1 MKTVWQVLFAVLVT
15 GAVVLVYAPQAQQQ
29 LKQDAQKQAGAVTLD
44 ELYTVVT
51 KDGKAYNDAK
61 ININHIGC
69 FIISDKGYIYIP
81 IENIKRITE
90 VKYGST
96 DSTGIRGD
104 VQRLPENR

>member
-1 MKTVWQVLFAVLVT
+1 MKQYIVNAGFLLVI
-15 GAVVLVYAPQAQQQ
+15 ACFCVVLCKVNP
-29 LKQDAQKQAGAVTLD
+29 DAVKPQKQAGAVTLD

-51 KDGKAYNDAK
+51 KDGKTYNDAK

-69 FIISDKGYIYIP
+69 FIINDKGYIYIP